1 MPYAEV
7 SVNSPF
13 AGRRTFCYEIPPGL
27 TISPGQA
34 IWVPFGEKILQGIV
48 VTLTSS
54 PSVSET
60 RPITG
65 IIEDTPLLT
74 PQQVELAVWLS
85 SYYLAPLFECFA
97 LMLPPGFERR
107 VYAVFSPVS
116 GSISVQ
122 STFKP
127 EENEILELIHSR
139 GRVSLP
145 EIEKIYGR
153 RRSQK
158 ILAVLSARNLV
169 NRSYV
174 LERPKI
180 KPRYETLISLNVSA
194 QEAAAQVEKLER
206 RSIGQA
212 DLIRYLIDNPRS
224 QLLSNLK
231 KSIKITGAAL
241 KSLAEKGIIK
251 IEEQQVIR
259 DPLSSVSL
267 KLPLSFTLTEAQ
279 EAVLGEISQSLQ
291 SRAGDSAGTRVYLLH
306 GVTGSGKTEI
316 YIRALEE
323 AVRNGRKGIVMVPE
337 IAMTPQ
343 MIERF
348 TSRFPG
354 RVAVLHS
361 GLSLGE
367 RFDEWWRI
375 RNGEFLVVIGPRSAV
390 FSPQPDLGLIVIDE
404 EHEWTYK
411 QEENSPRYH
420 AREVALKLAEL
431 TGATVVLGSA
441 TPAVE
446 TYHQAQQGEFRLLVL
461 PERLTPIEKTPLPEV
476 QIVDLRKE
484 LKDGNLSLFSR
495 ILCREIESALGRQEQ
510 VLLFLNRR
518 GGASIVE
525 CRDCGWVIRC
535 RRCNVALTYHFAE
548 SRDGILICH
557 QCNYRLRNP
566 RVCPNCGSRKIK
578 FLGAGTEKLE
588 EEARRFFPQAR
599 ILRWDSEVASGDPEL
614 HQQIYNRMVNHE
626 VDILIGTQIVA
637 KGLDLPR
644 ITLVGVVN
652 ADTILNFP
660 DFRAGERT
668 FQLLCQV
675 AGRAGR
681 GYRTGKV
688 IVQTYTPGHYAIQAA
703 ARHDYYSFFQQEI
716 TYRQNLH
723 YPPFSSLAR
732 LVYSHTSEIRC
743 QAEAEK
749 LMRILLNLVAEEGR
763 AGITFIGPAP
773 AFINRLRG
781 RYRWQVLLKGYNL
794 SDFLQKVALPR
805 GWLVDIDPVDL
816 T

>member
-1 MPYAEV
+1 MIYAEV

-13 AGRRTFCYEIPPGL
+13 AGRRTFCYEVPSDL
-27 TISPGQA
+27 TVSPGQA
-34 IWVPFGEKILQGIV
+34 VWVPFGEKILQGIV

-54 PSVSET
+54 PSVPET

-65 IIEDTPLLT
+65 IIEDLPLLE
-74 PQQVELAVWLS
+74 PHQVELAVWLS
-85 SYYLAPLFECFA
+85 NYYLVPLFESFA
-97 LMLPPGFERR
+97 LMLPPGFELR
-107 VYAVFSPVS
+107 VYAVFSPAS
-116 GSISVQ
+116 GVIPEQ
-122 STFKP
+122 SSLKP
-127 EENEILELIHSR
+127 EEDEILKLIHHR
-139 GRVSLP
+139 GKISLP
-145 EIEKIYGR
+145 EIKKIYGSK
-153 RRSQK
+153 RSQK
-158 ILAVLSARNLV
+158 ILAVLSARKLV
-169 NRSYV
+169 NRNYV
-174 LERPKI
+174 LERPRI
-180 KPRYETLISLNVSA
+180 KPRYETMISLGVSI
-194 QEAAAQVEKLER
+194 QEAAAQAAKLER
-206 RSIGQA
+206 RSARQA
-212 DLIRYLIDNPRS
+212 DLIRYLMDNS
-224 QLLSNLK
+224 QPQSLSSLK
-231 KSIKITGAAL
+231 KGIKITSAVL
-241 KSLAEKGIIK
+241 KSLAEKGVIK

-259 DPLSSVSL
+259 DPLSSISP
-267 KLPLSFTLTEAQ
+267 KLPFSFTLTASQ
-279 EAVLGEISQSLQ
+279 QAVLDEISQSLR
-291 SRAGDSAGTRVYLLH
+291 SGVGGSARPHVFLLY

-361 GLSLGE
+361 ALSLGE

-441 TPAVE
+441 TPSVE
-446 TYHQAQQGEFRLLVL
+446 TYHRAQQGEFKLLVL
-461 PERLTPIEKTPLPEV
+461 PERLTPVEKTPLPEV
-476 QIVDLRKE
+476 QVVDLRKE

-495 ILCREIESALGRQEQ
+495 VLCREIESALGRQEQ

-548 SRDGILICH
+548 SREGILICH
-557 QCNYRLRNP
+557 QCNYRLMNP

-599 ILRWDSEVASGDPEL
+599 ILRWDSEVASGNPEL
-614 HQQIYNRMVNHE
+614 HQRIYNRMVNHE

-681 GYRTGKV
+681 GYRPGKV

-703 ARHDYYSFFQQEI
+703 ARHDYNSFFQQEI
-716 TYRQNLH
+716 AYRQNLH

-732 LVYSHTSEIRC
+732 LVYAHTSEIRC

-749 LMRILLNLVAEEGR
+749 LLRILLNLVAEEGW

-773 AFINRLRG
+773 AFISRLRG

-794 SDFLQKVALPR
+794 SDFLQKVALPQ
-805 GWLVDIDPVDL
+805 GWLIDIDPVDL